1 MLSAYRIVAW
11 FQIGQQQYIKL
22 ESLLDKHAMN
32 REELSNA
39 IQMLAAS
46 QSLLWNELNDQSKKL
61 QEEISKSA

>member
-1 MLSAYRIVAW
+1 
-11 FQIGQQQYIKL
+11 
-22 ESLLDKHAMN
+22 MN

-61 QEEISKSA
+61 QDEISKSASTSFAFKN